1 MKYFENS
8 NRIYEG
14 FQIRNTGQSG
24 YNSVSGGV
32 SSGYSESRNAVGGAA
47 RNGYSGAG
55 NFFSGMQAEGNR
67 NNIYKSDIAKLTK
80 GYGYKIGFFTLAFF
94 LFTINLIALAISM
107 NCSKAEP
114 LGFRIASG
122 LYAFM
127 FGFIY
132 IFINY
137 LNYRIKTRQDT
148 CRICTEKPFIFF

>member
-1 MKYFENS
+1 MKYLKNL
-8 NRIYEG
+8 NRNYEG
-14 FQIRNTGQSG
+14 FQIRNIGQNG
-24 YNSVSGGV
+24 YNSTSGGV
-32 SSGYSESRNAVGGAA
+32 SSGYSESRNAVSGVAN
-47 RNGYSGAG
+47 NGYSGAS
-55 NFFSGMQAEGNR
+55 NLFSGMQAEGNR
-67 NNIYKSDIAKLTK
+67 NNIYRSNIAKLTK

-107 NCSKAEP
+107 NCSKGEP

-137 LNYRIKTRQDT
+137 INYRIKTRQDT
-148 CRICTEKPFIFF
+148 CQICTDKPFIFF